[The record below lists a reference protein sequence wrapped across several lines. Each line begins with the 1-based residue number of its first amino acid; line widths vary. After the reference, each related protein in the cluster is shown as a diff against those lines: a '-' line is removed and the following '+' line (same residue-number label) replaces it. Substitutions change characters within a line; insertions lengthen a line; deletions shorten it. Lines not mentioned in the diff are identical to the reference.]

1 MYTKIKNPAR
11 YALSAQLFIFGL
23 ICLTFIVI
31 IIYFIIISEWN
42 VSFLWEQAKDLF
54 NFAKKEKGILAAMAI
69 PTFILLIPIGLIAGI
84 IEWFKKRSVWDNPS
98 AVYALDFAPDK
109 IIVYTK
115 QKEFCLLC
123 SKTKLSVNTEMITVR
138 TKHSSHPAPNAFTM
152 VFTDGENSFTVNHK
166 FNYKFLYAL
175 ADLHKYFK
183 DISFEFTAN
192 TAQQEEL
199 ASFLKEQIE
208 NQKRFGMH
216 RRYHNYLHVAI
227 GGIMFIGLA
236 IFVTLMI
243 YDIFDHRFFM
253 SWILVLLVL
262 LLLFLLAIGIQM
274 IYSVVKD
281 IYIAHKIK
289 QLEGLN

>member
-1 MYTKIKNPAR
+1 MYIKIKNPDR
-11 YALSAQLFIFGL
+11 YALSTQLFTLGL
-23 ICLTFIVI
+23 FCLI
-31 IIYFIIISEWN
+31 FIIIIIFSIIICEGN
-42 VSFLWEQAKDLF
+42 FPFLWEQAKDFF
-54 NFAKKEKGILAAMAI
+54 NYAKKEKGILVAMAI
-69 PTFILLIPIGLIAGI
+69 PATILAMPVGLIVGI
-84 IEWFKKRSVWDNPS
+84 IQWFKKRSVWDNPS
-98 AVYALDFAPDK
+98 VVYALDFASDN
-109 IIVYTK
+109 IIVYTR

-166 FNYKFLYAL
+166 FNYKLLYAL

-216 RRYHNYLHVAI
+216 RRYHSYFNVTI
-227 GGIMFIGLA
+227 GALTFIACGILGLNLIIYYMFNP
-236 IFVTLMI
+236 
-243 YDIFDHRFFM
+243 RFFM
-253 SWILVLLVL
+253 SWIPVL
-262 LLLFLLAIGIQM
+262 LLLGMLSGGI
-274 IYSVVKD
+274 IIICSIIKD

-289 QLEGLN
+289 QLNRLS